1 MPQDYDSAYKAFYE
15 RLFQKWNIPVETE
28 VEVSRRART
37 IDLVI
42 KCLTAHIQLLKD
54 TAFWFFRRTNSLE
67 LKSPEDPLTVSGY
80 LLIISRI
87 YALLSKQ
94 KEYENQLPSNATLTI
109 VCSVRPDK
117 ILDDMK
123 KEFGFSPTK
132 KPGVYLSN
140 KLGIETRIIVA
151 TELDVIEKNYPL
163 LILAKGEKLLE
174 FFEEIVRKNLTEY
187 VEITLRVGVSIDP
200 ETLIEGVRK
209 MRERSPEYQASLE
222 RAFTNLFTFSPE
234 SMERISPFREVLEEQ
249 RQALEEQ
256 RQELEEQRRELEEE
270 KRNTAIQAK
279 REALSLLLES
289 KFGSPSETLISQL
302 SALRD
307 VDKLNRLYRQ
317 ALDARTLDEVDIKER
332 EK

>member
-1 MPQDYDSAYKAFYE
+1 MPQDYDSAYKFFYE

-42 KCLTAHIQLLKD
+42 KCLMAHLQLLKD
-54 TAFWFFRRTNSLE
+54 TAFCFFHRINSLE
-67 LKSPEDPLTVSGY
+67 LKSPEDPLTVKGY

-94 KEYENQLPSNATLTI
+94 KEEQLPSNATLTI

-117 ILDDMK
+117 TLGELDT
-123 KEFGFSPTK
+123 ELGFFPTK
-132 KPGVYLSN
+132 ESGVYLSN
-140 KLGIETRIIVA
+140 KPGIETRIIVA

-163 LILAKGEKLLE
+163 LILAKGEKLLK

-187 VEITLRVGVSIDP
+187 VEIMFRVGVSIDP
-200 ETLIEGVRK
+200 ETLIEGVRR
-209 MRERSPEYQASLE
+209 MRERSPEYQARLE

-249 RQALEEQ
+249 R
-256 RQELEEQRRELEEE
+256 RKLEEE
-270 KRNTAIQAK
+270 KKDASIRASMNAAIQAK
-279 REALSLLLES
+279 REDLSLLLES
-289 KFGSPSETLISQL
+289 KFGSLSEKLISQL
-302 SALRD
+302 SAVRD

-317 ALDARTLDEVDIKER
+317 ALDARTLDEVDIKEG

>member
-1 MPQDYDSAYKAFYE
+1 M
-15 RLFQKWNIPVETE
+15 
-28 VEVSRRART
+28 
-37 IDLVI
+37 
-42 KCLTAHIQLLKD
+42 
-54 TAFWFFRRTNSLE
+54 NSLE

-132 KPGVYLSN
+132 EPGVYLSN
-140 KLGIETRIIVA
+140 EPVIETRIIVA

-174 FFEEIVRKNLTEY
+174 FFEEIVRKDLTEY
-187 VEITLRVGVSIDP
+187 VEIMLRVGVSIDP
-200 ETLIEGVRK
+200 ETLIEGVRR
-209 MRERSPEYQASLE
+209 MRERSAEYQANLE

-234 SMERISPFREVLEEQ
+234 SMERISPFREVLEE
-249 RQALEEQ
+249 
-256 RQELEEQRRELEEE
+256 RE
-270 KRNTAIQAK
+270 RNAAIQAK

-289 KFGSPSETLISQL
+289 KFGSLSETLISQL
-302 SALRD
+302 SAVRD
-307 VDKLNRLYRQ
+307 VDKLDRLYRQ
-317 ALDARTLDEVDIKER
+317 ALDARTLDELDIKE
-332 EK
+332 